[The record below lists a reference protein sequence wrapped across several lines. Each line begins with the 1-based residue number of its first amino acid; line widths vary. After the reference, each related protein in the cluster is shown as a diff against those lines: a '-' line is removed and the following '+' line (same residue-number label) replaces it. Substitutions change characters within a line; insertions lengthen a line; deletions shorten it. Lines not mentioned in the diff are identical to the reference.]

1 MATLFDTLNQNKNE
15 PKVKVDQ
22 GSVTVLDSKIK
33 SQILGK
39 KLSPSLINSILSSPG
54 DWLMNTYIMPLC
66 IEDYI
71 PHLERG
77 KWFHT
82 TMEKFYLLP
91 PEKRTESY
99 LKEVAN
105 TVSVNDYKYLLKDK
119 DNLEWYRL
127 AVNQYMKYWL
137 PTAKDEKIAR
147 LIVSNRSKIGLEV
160 FVEDHIGQTKR
171 VTLGFIDKV
180 VETDKGLVVFDYKM
194 GAHIHDFNP
203 DKKVGESNPF
213 DYWRQQT
220 IYTILLERLGYKVAS
235 AHLIFP
241 CAEEPQVID
250 VDCHRADVREMVIED
265 CVKADTILSECIQN
279 NFTFPFC
286 KGKFNGWASML
297 CGIGSA
303 RFPQVNYDK
312 LESLVQRS

>member
-1 MATLFDTLNQNKNE
+1 MATLFDTLNKTENE
-15 PKVKVDQ
+15 PKVLIKE
-22 GSVTVLDSKIK
+22 GSVQVLDADIKTKILK
-33 SQILGK
+33 K
-39 KLSPSLINSILSSPG
+39 KLSPSLIESVLSSPG

-66 IEDYI
+66 IDGYI

-91 PEKRTESY
+91 PEKRTEGY

-105 TVSVNDYKYLLKDK
+105 TVSANDYRHLLGDK
-119 DNLEWYRL
+119 DNLEWYRS
-127 AVNQYMKYWL
+127 AINQYMKHWL
-137 PTAKDEKIAR
+137 ASAKDEKIAR
-147 LIVSNRSKIGLEV
+147 LIVNNRSKIGLEV
-160 FVEDHIGQTKR
+160 FVEDKIGKTQRT
-171 VTLGFIDKV
+171 TLGFIDKV
-180 VETDKGLVVFDYKM
+180 VETDKGLVVFDYKT
-194 GAHIHDFNP
+194 GAHIHNFNP
-203 DKKVGESNPF
+203 GKAVSESNPF

-220 IYTILLERLGYKVAS
+220 IYAILLERLGYQVAS

-250 VDCHRADVREMVIED
+250 VDCHRKDVREMVFID
-265 CVKADTILSECIQN
+265 CVKADSILSECIQN
-279 NFTFPFC
+279 DFTFPFC

-303 RFPQVNYDK
+303 RFPQVGYDT
-312 LESLVQRS
+312 LEGLIQRS